1 MKVGIGNS
9 ETDVPD
15 ISGIP
20 MDSNDNI
27 IAKYRTVSDLE
38 TVPPA
43 EIEEISKA
51 KENLKNSVEASKLGK
66 KRNRR
71 NHPPRKCR

>member
-1 MKVGIGNS
+1 MK
-9 ETDVPD
+9 TDVPD

-51 KENLKNSVEASKLGK
+51 KRKLEKFCRGTQEVER
-66 KRNRR
+66 KRNR
-71 NHPPRKCR
+71 HPESYA